1 MTSIFTNIKAPFIN
15 DATLRRVMS
24 SVVRDNIFQN
34 ILAKPNEAVIEK
46 YSTDTDAAE
55 IQVIR
60 ILPDGSK
67 AREIGADKN
76 GGWFNGDE
84 ATTPTTA
91 AYGIK
96 IVTTIDRCIDI
107 PTDQQGMM
115 NTDLAEAEMANLI
128 GKVHRNV
135 NGLTFAAQLCKN
147 FNAIAGEVVG
157 GQTLPAKE
165 NNWVV
170 LPASDANYK
179 DAIVEA
185 LSKLDEGNED
195 EGIDAYPDDMRA
207 IFIRPSVK
215 AELLKKGQLIIGGS
229 NYAQDILRNG
239 GVDVE
244 TNPAVATTGY
254 LGMIGNT
261 PVYAASPMVWTTAEE
276 YLGLAKGTLAGVH
289 ALVVSGFGTG
299 RALAFQDATKIIDSP
314 NGQGRRIQPKY
325 RLGAECWDYKSV
337 IPIVASTFSNPAE
350 ESNLI
355 VKAPASR

>member
-1 MTSIFTNIKAPFIN
+1 MAAIFTNIKAPFIN

-76 GGWFNGDE
+76 GGWFNGDA

-96 IVTTIDRCIDI
+96 VVTTLDRCIDI
-107 PTDQQGMM
+107 PTNEQGMM
-115 NTDLAEAEMANLI
+115 NVDLAEAELANLI

-147 FNAIAGEVVG
+147 FNEIAGGKDKNWV
-157 GQTLPAKE
+157 TLPAT
-165 NNWVV
+165 
-170 LPASDANYK
+170 DANYK

-185 LSKLDEGNED
+185 LTKLDEGNED

-207 IFIRPSVK
+207 IFIRPAAK
-215 AELLKKGQLIIGGS
+215 AELLKKGQIIIGGS

-276 YLGLAKGTLAGVH
+276 YLGLAKGALAGVH

-299 RALAFQDATKIIDSP
+299 RALAFQDAIKTIDSP
-314 NGQGRRIQPKY
+314 GGQGRRIQPKY
-325 RLGAECWDYKSV
+325 RMGAECWDYKSV
-337 IPIVASTFSNPAE
+337 VPIVTSTFENPAAGAA
-350 ESNLI
+350 LTVI
-355 VKAPASR
+355 APASR